1 MDITGKFKKA
11 SEIKTFESGYQVQE
25 FYVDCS
31 RYNSFTGELIEN
43 LLKFQVGGQKI
54 DLLQDLNKG
63 DLVKVHFNLKGKL
76 YDKQDGSG
84 KAHFQVAEVYKIEII
99 PQKEKETNPQT
110 PAPPQ
115 KETPPPPPVQ
125 QQSPPAQS
133 ESYNPFDD
141 EDDDLPF

>member
-63 DLVKVHFNLKGKL
+63 DLVKVHFSLKGRL
-76 YDKQDGSG
+76 YDKPDGSG
-84 KAHFQVAEVYKIEII
+84 KAHFQVAEVYKIDII
-99 PQKEKETNPQT
+99 PQKEKETNSQAPE
-110 PAPPQ
+110 PPQ
-115 KETPPPPPVQ
+115 KETPPPVQ
-125 QQSPPAQS
+125 QQSAPPQS
-133 ESYNPFDD
+133 AGYNPFDD